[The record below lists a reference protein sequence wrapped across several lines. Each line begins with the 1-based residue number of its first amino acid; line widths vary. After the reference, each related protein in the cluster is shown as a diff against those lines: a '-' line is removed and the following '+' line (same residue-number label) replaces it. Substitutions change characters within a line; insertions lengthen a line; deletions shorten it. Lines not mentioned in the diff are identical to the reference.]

1 MNKLKIVFMGTPDFA
16 VGCLNALVNS
26 NHNVE
31 AVITAPDRA
40 AGRGKKII
48 QSEIKKYTNRNN
60 LRLLQPINLKDEK
73 FINELKS
80 INADIFV
87 IVAFR
92 MLPKIVWE
100 IPEKGTINLHA
111 SLLPQLRGAAPIH
124 WAIIN
129 GLKETGVT
137 TFFINE
143 KIDFGDVIE
152 KSKVKIDSSENTGQL
167 YEKLK
172 TKGSELLLSSLKII
186 EKNNFKSTKQ
196 TNPKELLLA
205 PKLNKN
211 NTRINWNNKGESI
224 FNFVRGLN
232 PYPSAWTKNKKTD
245 KILKLFNVVFH
256 LEQNNNKNLAGT
268 ILFENNSIKIIT
280 IDGYLEVLELQLE
293 GKKRMSNLEFINGYK
308 NFHMDLLL

>member
-87 IVAFR
+87 VVAFR

-245 KILKLFNVVFH
+245 KILKLFKVVFH

>member
-1 MNKLKIVFMGTPDFA
+1 MGTPDFA

-48 QSEIKKYTNRNN
+48 QSEIKKYTNSNN

-87 IVAFR
+87 VVAFR

-111 SLLPQLRGAAPIH
+111 SILPQLRGAAPIH

-172 TKGSELLLSSLKII
+172 TKGSELLLYSLKII

-268 ILFENNSIKIIT
+268 LLFENNSIKIIT

>member
-186 EKNNFKSTKQ
+186 ENNNFKSTKQ

-268 ILFENNSIKIIT
+268 LLFENNSIKIIT

>member
-186 EKNNFKSTKQ
+186 ENNNFKSTKQ

-245 KILKLFNVVFH
+245 KILKLFNVIFH

>member
-1 MNKLKIVFMGTPDFA
+1 MGTPDFA

-87 IVAFR
+87 VVAFR

-111 SLLPQLRGAAPIH
+111 SILPQLRGAAPIH

-245 KILKLFNVVFH
+245 KILKLFNVIFH

>member
-186 EKNNFKSTKQ
+186 ENNNFKSTKQ

>member
-48 QSEIKKYTNRNN
+48 QSEIKKYTNSNN

-87 IVAFR
+87 VVAFR

-111 SLLPQLRGAAPIH
+111 SILPQLRGAAPIH

-268 ILFENNSIKIIT
+268 LLFENNSIKIIT

-308 NFHMDLLL
+308 NFHMDHLL

>member
-48 QSEIKKYTNRNN
+48 QSEIKKYTNSNN

-87 IVAFR
+87 VVAFR

-111 SLLPQLRGAAPIH
+111 SILPQLRGAAPIH

-245 KILKLFNVVFH
+245 KILKLFNVIFH

-268 ILFENNSIKIIT
+268 LLFENNSIKIIT

>member
-48 QSEIKKYTNRNN
+48 QSEIKKYTNSNN

-87 IVAFR
+87 VVAFR

-111 SLLPQLRGAAPIH
+111 SILPQLRGAAPIH

-152 KSKVKIDSSENTGQL
+152 KSKIKIDSSENTGQL

-268 ILFENNSIKIIT
+268 LLFENNSIKIIT

>member
-111 SLLPQLRGAAPIH
+111 SILPQLRGAAPIH

-186 EKNNFKSTKQ
+186 ENNNFKSTKQ

-245 KILKLFNVVFH
+245 KILKLFNVIFH

>member
-16 VGCLNALVNS
+16 VGCLDFLINS
-26 NHNVE
+26 NHE
-31 AVITAPDRA
+31 IKAVITAPDRA

-48 QSEIKKYTNRNN
+48 QSEIKKYAINN
-60 LRLLQPINLKDEK
+60 SIKLLQPINLKDEK
-73 FINELKS
+73 FITELKS

-87 IVAFR
+87 VVAFR
-92 MLPKIVWE
+92 MLPKTVWE

-129 GLKETGVT
+129 GLSETGVT

-143 KIDFGDVIE
+143 KIDFGNIIE
-152 KSKVKIDSSENTGQL
+152 QSKLKINSKENTGQL

-172 TKGSELLLSSLKII
+172 SKGSNLLVSTLKVI
-186 EKNNFKSTKQ
+186 EKNNFKTTKQ
-196 TNPKELLLA
+196 NNSEKLLIA

-211 NTRINWNNKGESI
+211 NTRIDWKNSGQSI
-224 FNFVRGLN
+224 FNLIRGLS
-232 PYPSAWTKNKKTD
+232 PYPSAWTKDAKSN
-245 KILKLFNVVFH
+245 KILKIFDVIFH
-256 LEQNNNKNLAGT
+256 KEKNSNENLSGT
-268 ILFENNSIKIIT
+268 ILIKNNTIKLIT
-280 IDGYLEVLELQLE
+280 YDGFLEVLELQLE

-308 NFHMDLLL
+308 N

>member
-186 EKNNFKSTKQ
+186 ENNNFKSR
-196 TNPKELLLA
+196 L
-205 PKLNKN
+205 
-211 NTRINWNNKGESI
+211 
-224 FNFVRGLN
+224 
-232 PYPSAWTKNKKTD
+232 
-245 KILKLFNVVFH
+245 
-256 LEQNNNKNLAGT
+256 
-268 ILFENNSIKIIT
+268 
-280 IDGYLEVLELQLE
+280 
-293 GKKRMSNLEFINGYK
+293 
-308 NFHMDLLL
+308 

>member
-48 QSEIKKYTNRNN
+48 QSEIKKYTNSNN

-87 IVAFR
+87 VVAFR

-111 SLLPQLRGAAPIH
+111 SILPQLRGAAPIH

-268 ILFENNSIKIIT
+268 LLFENNSIKIIT

-293 GKKRMSNLEFINGYK
+293 GKKRMNNLEFINGYK

>member
-16 VGCLNALVNS
+16 VGCLNTLIKS
-26 NHNVE
+26 SHNVE

-48 QSEIKKYTNRNN
+48 QSEIKKYANSNN
-60 LRLLQPINLKDEK
+60 LRLLQPTNLKDEK
-73 FINELKS
+73 FVNELKS
-80 INADIFV
+80 INADIFIV
-87 IVAFR
+87 VAFR

-100 IPEKGTINLHA
+100 IPNKGTMNLHA

-129 GLKETGVT
+129 GLNETGVT

-143 KIDFGDVIE
+143 KIDCGNVIE
-152 KSKVKIDSSENTGQL
+152 RSKVKIDDYENTGQL

-186 EKNNFKSTKQ
+186 EKNNFKSIKQ
-196 TNPKELLLA
+196 TNRKELLLA

-211 NTRINWNNKGESI
+211 NTRINWNNSGESI

-232 PYPSAWTKNKKTD
+232 PYPSAWTKNKKND
-245 KILKLFNVVFH
+245 KILKLFNVIFH
-256 LEQNNNKNLAGT
+256 LEKNNTKNLTGT

-280 IDGYLEVLELQLE
+280 IDGYLEVLELQIE
-293 GKKRMSNLEFINGYK
+293 GKKRISSLEFINGYK
-308 NFHMDLLL
+308 YFHLEHLL

>member
-48 QSEIKKYTNRNN
+48 QSEIKKYTNSNN

-111 SLLPQLRGAAPIH
+111 SILPQLRGAAPIH

>member
-48 QSEIKKYTNRNN
+48 QSEIKKYTNSNN

-87 IVAFR
+87 VVAFR

-111 SLLPQLRGAAPIH
+111 SILPQLRGAAPIH

-186 EKNNFKSTKQ
+186 ENNNFKSTKQ

-245 KILKLFNVVFH
+245 KILKLFKVVFH

-268 ILFENNSIKIIT
+268 LLFENNSIKIIT

>member
-16 VGCLNALVNS
+16 VGCLDFLINS
-26 NHNVE
+26 NHE
-31 AVITAPDRA
+31 IKAVITAPDRA

-48 QSEIKKYTNRNN
+48 QSEIKKYAINN
-60 LRLLQPINLKDEK
+60 SIKLLQPINLKDEK
-73 FINELKS
+73 FITELKS

-87 IVAFR
+87 VVAFR
-92 MLPKIVWE
+92 MLPKTVWE

-129 GLKETGVT
+129 GLSETGVT

-143 KIDFGDVIE
+143 KIDFGNIIE
-152 KSKVKIDSSENTGQL
+152 QSKLKINSKENTGQL

-172 TKGSELLLSSLKII
+172 SKGSNLLVSTLKVI
-186 EKNNFKSTKQ
+186 EKNNFKTTKQ
-196 TNPKELLLA
+196 NNSEKLLIA

-211 NTRINWNNKGESI
+211 NTRIDWKNSGQSI
-224 FNFVRGLN
+224 FNLIRGLS
-232 PYPSAWTKNKKTD
+232 PYPSAWTKDAKSN
-245 KILKLFNVVFH
+245 KILKIFDVIFH
-256 LEQNNNKNLAGT
+256 KEKNSNENLSGT
-268 ILFENNSIKIIT
+268 ILIKNNTIKIIT
-280 IDGYLEVLELQLE
+280 YDGFLEVLELQLE

-308 NFHMDLLL
+308 NFHSQHLL

>member
-48 QSEIKKYTNRNN
+48 QSEIKKYTNSNN

-87 IVAFR
+87 VVAFR

-111 SLLPQLRGAAPIH
+111 SILPQLRGAAPIH

-172 TKGSELLLSSLKII
+172 IKGSELLLSSLKII

-268 ILFENNSIKIIT
+268 LLFENNSIKIIT

>member
-1 MNKLKIVFMGTPDFA
+1 MGTPDFA

-48 QSEIKKYTNRNN
+48 QSEIKKYTKSNN

-87 IVAFR
+87 VVAFR

-111 SLLPQLRGAAPIH
+111 SILPQLRGAAPIH

-268 ILFENNSIKIIT
+268 LLFENNSIKIIT

-308 NFHMDLLL
+308 NFHMDHLL

>member
-16 VGCLNALVNS
+16 VGCLDFLINS
-26 NHNVE
+26 NHE
-31 AVITAPDRA
+31 IKAVITAPDRA

-48 QSEIKKYTNRNN
+48 QSEIKKYAINN
-60 LRLLQPINLKDEK
+60 SIKLLQPINLKDEE
-73 FINELKS
+73 FITELKS

-87 IVAFR
+87 VVAFR
-92 MLPKIVWE
+92 MLPKTVWE

-129 GLKETGVT
+129 GLSETGVT

-143 KIDFGDVIE
+143 KIDFGNIIE
-152 KSKVKIDSSENTGQL
+152 QSKLKINSKENTGQL

-172 TKGSELLLSSLKII
+172 SKGSNLLVSTLKVI
-186 EKNNFKSTKQ
+186 EKNNFKTTKQ
-196 TNPKELLLA
+196 NNSEKLLIA

-211 NTRINWNNKGESI
+211 NTRIDWKNSGQSI
-224 FNFVRGLN
+224 FNLIRGLS
-232 PYPSAWTKNKKTD
+232 PYPSAWTKDAKSN
-245 KILKLFNVVFH
+245 KILKIFDVIFH
-256 LEQNNNKNLAGT
+256 KEKNSNENLSGT
-268 ILFENNSIKIIT
+268 ILIKNNTIKLIT
-280 IDGYLEVLELQLE
+280 YDGFLEVLELQLE

-308 NFHMDLLL
+308 DFHSQRLL

>member
-111 SLLPQLRGAAPIH
+111 SILPQLRGAAPIH

>member
-111 SLLPQLRGAAPIH
+111 SILPQLRGAAPIH

-172 TKGSELLLSSLKII
+172 TKGIELLLSSLKII

>member
-16 VGCLNALVNS
+16 VGCLDFLINS
-26 NHNVE
+26 NHE
-31 AVITAPDRA
+31 IKAVITAPDRA

-48 QSEIKKYTNRNN
+48 QSEIKKYAINN
-60 LRLLQPINLKDEK
+60 SIKLLQPINLKDEK
-73 FINELKS
+73 FITELKS

-87 IVAFR
+87 VVAFR
-92 MLPKIVWE
+92 MLPKTVWE

-129 GLKETGVT
+129 GLSETGVT

-143 KIDFGDVIE
+143 KIDFGNIIE
-152 KSKVKIDSSENTGQL
+152 QSKLKINSKENTGQL

-172 TKGSELLLSSLKII
+172 SKGSNLLVSTLKVI
-186 EKNNFKSTKQ
+186 EKNNFNTTKQ
-196 TNPKELLLA
+196 NNSEKLLIA

-211 NTRINWNNKGESI
+211 NTRIDWKNSGQSI
-224 FNFVRGLN
+224 FNLIRGLS
-232 PYPSAWTKNKKTD
+232 PYPSAWTKDAKSN
-245 KILKLFNVVFH
+245 KILKIFDVIFH
-256 LEQNNNKNLAGT
+256 KEKNSNENLSGT
-268 ILFENNSIKIIT
+268 ILIKNNTIKLIT
-280 IDGYLEVLELQLE
+280 YDGFLEVLELQLE

-308 NFHMDLLL
+308 NFHSQRLL

>member
-16 VGCLNALVNS
+16 VGCLDFLINS
-26 NHNVE
+26 NHE
-31 AVITAPDRA
+31 IKAVITAPDRA

-48 QSEIKKYTNRNN
+48 QSEIKKYAINN
-60 LRLLQPINLKDEK
+60 SIKLLQPINLKDEK
-73 FINELKS
+73 FITELKS

-87 IVAFR
+87 VVAFR
-92 MLPKIVWE
+92 MLPKTVWE

-129 GLKETGVT
+129 GLSETGVT

-143 KIDFGDVIE
+143 KIDFGNIIE
-152 KSKVKIDSSENTGQL
+152 QSKLKINSKENTGQL

-172 TKGSELLLSSLKII
+172 SKGSNLLVSTLKVI
-186 EKNNFKSTKQ
+186 EKNNFKTTKQ
-196 TNPKELLLA
+196 NNSEKLLIA

-211 NTRINWNNKGESI
+211 NTRIDWKNSGQSI
-224 FNFVRGLN
+224 FNLIRGLS
-232 PYPSAWTKNKKTD
+232 PYPSAWTKDAKSN
-245 KILKLFNVVFH
+245 KILKIFDVIFH
-256 LEQNNNKNLAGT
+256 KEKNSNENLSGT
-268 ILFENNSIKIIT
+268 ILIKNNTIKLIT
-280 IDGYLEVLELQLE
+280 YDGFLEVLELQLE

-308 NFHMDLLL
+308 DFHSQRLL

>member
-48 QSEIKKYTNRNN
+48 QSEIKKYTNSNN

-87 IVAFR
+87 VVAFR

-111 SLLPQLRGAAPIH
+111 SILPQLRGAAPIH

-268 ILFENNSIKIIT
+268 LLFENNSIKIIT

>member
-1 MNKLKIVFMGTPDFA
+1 MGTPDFA

-48 QSEIKKYTNRNN
+48 QSEIKKYTNSNN

-87 IVAFR
+87 VVAFR

-245 KILKLFNVVFH
+245 KILKLFNVIFH

-268 ILFENNSIKIIT
+268 LLFENNSIKIIT